1 LTSSLTGPSITK
13 TASGT
18 CLHCALFVE
27 HAHQLLYQ
35 GGEFLRISFFL
46 YAAAEIA
53 DSLNHDSQSF
63 YLLMFF
69 VTVSDLHASMTDLV
83 DADRIGRFTRW

>member
-1 LTSSLTGPSITK
+1 VASAVPWHWSYDSIESK

-18 CLHCALFVE
+18 CLHCAFFVE

-63 YLLMFF
+63 YLIFF
-69 VTVSDLHASMTDLV
+69 VTVVGFARRLDD
-83 DADRIGRFTRW
+83 